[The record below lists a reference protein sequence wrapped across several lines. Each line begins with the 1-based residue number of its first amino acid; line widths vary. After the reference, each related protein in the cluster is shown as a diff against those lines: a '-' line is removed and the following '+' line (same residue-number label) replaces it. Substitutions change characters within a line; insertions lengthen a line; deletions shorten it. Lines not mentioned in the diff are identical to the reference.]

1 MPGMSGQAGS
11 HGSATGAAPADP
23 VRAALAV
30 MDSNPRTSKRARW
43 PGTGASSGVRR
54 PAETLDKLRSSTIVI
69 AMAVYAATRIISVWA
84 FLLLL
89 PQRRFGLIRRLG
101 IWNYLAHSSDAG
113 WYATIAEHGYQH
125 SAPGSFDFYPGYPA
139 AIDTIAWIPGM
150 GTAGA
155 GIVVTVIAGLVAAA
169 GLALLGLRL
178 TGDSRV
184 SVLLVAL
191 WAVAPGAFVLSMVYT
206 EALFC
211 ALAVWALVAV
221 ADRRWLTAGV
231 LTMLAGTV
239 HSSAVCLVAAV
250 AVAALAAVTGTPR
263 AGRLTPGAW
272 LRPAAAVVICPLG
285 LIGFCLFVQ
294 LGLRYPGGWLAAEA
308 ASGQQISWGVGTSQA
323 VISTLSAPNAF
334 DLLSVL
340 AILAAAGLA
349 AWTLTERMPA
359 YLKVYVLCTVFLAVL
374 TGPGWLGSKPRIL
387 LPALLLGFPL
397 AKILAPSRNYVLIPL
412 IAVLAAASAWFTLI
426 QSTVGIP
433 P

>member
-1 MPGMSGQAGS
+1 MADGAGVKS
-11 HGSATGAAPADP
+11 PT
-23 VRAALAV
+23 
-30 MDSNPRTSKRARW
+30 
-43 PGTGASSGVRR
+43 
-54 PAETLDKLRSSTIVI
+54 ETLDKLRSSTTVI

-89 PQRRFGLIRRLG
+89 PQREFRPIRRAYG
-101 IWNYLAHSSDAG
+101 IWNYLTQSSDAR
-113 WYATIAEHGYQH
+113 WYTTIAAHGYQH
-125 SAPGSFDFYPGYPA
+125 SAPGTFDFYPGYPA

-150 GTAGA
+150 GIARA
-155 GIVVTVIAGLVAAA
+155 GIVITAIAGLVAAA
-169 GLALLGLRL
+169 GLAQLGLRL
-178 TGDSRV
+178 TGDSRL

-191 WAVAPGAFVLSMVYT
+191 WAVAPAAFVLSMDYT

-211 ALAVWALVAV
+211 ALAAWVLVAL
-221 ADRRWLTAGV
+221 ANRRWLTAGA

-250 AVAALAAVTGTPR
+250 AAATLVAVTGTAR

-272 LRPAAAVVICPLG
+272 LRPAAAVVMSPLG
-285 LIGFCLFVQ
+285 LIGFWLFVSV
-294 LGLRYPGGWLAAEA
+294 GLRYRGGWFAAEA
-308 ASGQQISWGVGTSQA
+308 SDGQHITWGVGTAQA
-323 VISTLSAPNAF
+323 VITILSGPNAF
-334 DLLSVL
+334 SLLSVL

-349 AWTLTERMPA
+349 AWTLSERMPD
-359 YLKVYVLCTVFLAVL
+359 YLKVYVLGTLLLAVL
-374 TGPGWLGSKPRIL
+374 TGPGWLTSKPRFL

-412 IAVLAAASAWFTLI
+412 ITILAAASAWFTLV